1 MQKLI
6 SYFFGEFNQT
16 KQTLWFKRLL
26 HVFLIIKSIYWLS
39 FFNLFFGANSI
50 VFKSHQW
57 LGNTKDV
64 VFLFY
69 HDASGHLIFYA
80 LILLLALCLFQI
92 IYSKLYFIGDLF
104 IWFIV
109 VNLNNAAYPT
119 LTGGDHLLAQYL
131 IFNCFLSSNFVLKA
145 GSFSAIKRAL
155 HNVAVLAVM
164 IQLCFVYFL
173 SGLAKFSDLGWLS
186 GSAISTI
193 TLIDHFSMWG
203 TLKNLGRFGFIAL
216 LTNYVVLFYQLLFPV
231 FIWIKTI
238 KKPLL
243 IVGILMHLYIAL
255 FMGIVEFA
263 AIMILGYLYFWP
275 QQKEKPVS

>member
-1 MQKLI
+1 
-6 SYFFGEFNQT
+6 
-16 KQTLWFKRLL
+16 
-26 HVFLIIKSIYWLS
+26 
-39 FFNLFFGANSI
+39 
-50 VFKSHQW
+50 
-57 LGNTKDV
+57 
-64 VFLFY
+64 
-69 HDASGHLIFYA
+69 
-80 LILLLALCLFQI
+80 
-92 IYSKLYFIGDLF
+92 
-104 IWFIV
+104 
-109 VNLNNAAYPT
+109 
-119 LTGGDHLLAQYL
+119 
-131 IFNCFLSSNFVLKA
+131 
-145 GSFSAIKRAL
+145 
-155 HNVAVLAVM
+155 M